1 MFVVNLKDPNWEKMY
16 QYYKAPIPKVVQD
29 ISLFLSREII
39 LVM

>member
-1 MFVVNLKDPNWEKMY
+1 MFVVNLNWEKM
-16 QYYKAPIPKVVQD
+16 YYKAPIPKVVED